1 MFSSRRSRRW
11 LTLWMLCCCALLS
24 SLAHAVTVDDLQART
39 YANAAGKA
47 TPYRLFVPPH
57 YDAAQKYPLI
67 LFLHGAGERGNDN
80 RKQLANHPAPLN
92 LLSEEE
98 GAKPCFFLAPQCP
111 EGEQWV
117 DTPWGKGSYST
128 TVPVSDNL
136 QDVLAI
142 IGQTEREFSIDTQRL
157 YVTGMSMGGYGTWD
171 LVTRNPQMFAAAL
184 PVCGAGDPTQA
195 ANLKGVALW
204 AFHSADD
211 GTVPVS
217 GSRDMLRAL
226 WGAGQTPSYTEY
238 ANGGHD
244 AWTRAYNTKGLA
256 AWLFSFHR

>member
-1 MFSSRRSRRW
+1 
-11 LTLWMLCCCALLS
+11 MLCFCVLLS
-24 SLAHAVTVDDLQART
+24 PLARAVTVDDLQART
-39 YANAAGKA
+39 YTDATGKI

-57 YDAAQKYPLI
+57 YDAAKKYPLI

-80 RKQLANHPAPLN
+80 RKQLTNHPAPLN
-92 LLSEEE
+92 LIGEDAA
-98 GAKPCFFLAPQCP
+98 GTPCFFIAPQCP

-117 DTPWGKGSYST
+117 DTPWVKGSYST
-128 TVPVSDNL
+128 KTVPVSDNL
-136 QDVLAI
+136 QAALAI

-171 LVTRNPQMFAAAL
+171 LIMRNPQMFAAAI
-184 PVCGAGDPTQA
+184 PICGAGDPTQSA
-195 ANLKGVALW
+195 ALKGIALW

-211 GTVPVS
+211 PVVPVS

-226 WGAGQTPSYTEY
+226 WAAGQAPGYTEY